1 MRVVYKNKYVAIRN
15 CWSVLDRLFGISRT
29 IAALTLAATLWC
41 GVQNWCLGIAT
52 FCVGVIVW
60 SVYAIAT
67 RGVVNR
73 TKSKLDMLVALSD
86 TVGPLVNVALY
97 ELDEKGKYTLG
108 IEVGGV
114 VYKAIPGSESSH
126 VTIDC
131 VTQTAEVSNL
141 FALVDGR
148 VR

>member
-15 CWSVLDRLFGISRT
+15 CWRVLDGLFGISRA
-29 IAALTLAATLWC
+29 IAFLTVVSAFLC
-41 GVQNWCLGIAT
+41 GVQNWCIGIIA
-52 FCVGVIVW
+52 FCIGVIVW
-60 SVYAIAT
+60 SVYAMVT
-67 RGVVNR
+67 RGLVNR
-73 TKSKLDMLVALSD
+73 TRSQLDMLVALSD
-86 TVGPLVNVALY
+86 TVGPMANVALY

-108 IEVGGV
+108 IEVNGV

-148 VR
+148 AR